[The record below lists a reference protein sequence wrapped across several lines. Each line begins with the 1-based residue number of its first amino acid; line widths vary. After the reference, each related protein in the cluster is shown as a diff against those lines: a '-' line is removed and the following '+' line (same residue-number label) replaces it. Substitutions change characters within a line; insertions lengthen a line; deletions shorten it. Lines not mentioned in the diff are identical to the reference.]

1 MVNEMVLWEM
11 GFIYRPET
19 KDYVLELW
27 KNFKIRA
34 TVWLNRAKVWIQFEV
49 VEGLEQ
55 YCDIV
60 YLNSFGRTS
69 LEKLIESYWKA
80 YNLGLNKSN

>member
-1 MVNEMVLWEM
+1 MVNEMVLWEL
-11 GFIYRPET
+11 GFVYRLET

-34 TVWLNRAKVWIQFEV
+34 VVWNKRAKIWIQFEV

-55 YCDIV
+55 YYDIV
-60 YLNSFGRTS
+60 YLNSFGKTS
-69 LEKLIESYWKA
+69 LEKLIESYWEA
-80 YNLGLNKSN
+80 YNLGLDKDN